1 MSFFW
6 KGRLG
11 EKPSDLLKHYY
22 AETMREP
29 LFLEALHQWDKA
41 QVVVLGEGD
50 IAPPEAVASLVKAVA
65 AMEKEGVVEARKAL
79 WNVIHGG
86 EEYMRKFCEEEHSG
100 WLHLGR
106 SSPSLRVVASRI
118 AFRSLL
124 LQVMSSALDLRSQM
138 IDVAGQHTETLMPG
152 YSYIQHI
159 EPATLGFYLMS
170 FVEPLERDFQR
181 LMSSYRNTNVSS
193 VGTGAAYGIEF
204 PLDLER
210 FDSLLGF
217 DAAPWNARD
226 SIRNYDYM
234 IETYMAL
241 TLMHSTLGRVAM
253 DFLIWHSSEFDF
265 IELPGRLSITSS
277 ISPQMRIPYVL
288 EFIHGTSGLVTGRLM
303 EALAI
308 TKTASDQLEMATMLP
323 AEFWKCADESRRAM
337 DALMDALGDMKVK
350 KERMA
355 QCANDHWS
363 QASTVVGFLVK
374 EHGMSY
380 RTGHQ
385 ILATMMRTVA
395 DRRIP
400 PSEVT
405 PDILESAIKEYTGKD
420 IKVAKDVLDRLF
432 DAMSCVRERKYR
444 GGAAPERVQEH
455 IAAARAN
462 LANDRKQMVE
472 YVGRLEAARNRLD
485 GAFVALQKRFGA

>member
-6 KGRLG
+6 QGRLG

-41 QVVVLGEGD
+41 QVVVLGEQG
-50 IAPPEAVASLVKAVA
+50 IAPSEATRALLHAISE
-65 AMEKEGVVEARKAL
+65 MEKEGVVEARKAL

-86 EEYMRKFCEEEHSG
+86 EEYMRKHCDEQKSG
-100 WLHLGR
+100 WLHVGR
-106 SSPSLRVVASRI
+106 SSPSIRVVASRI
-118 AFRSLL
+118 AFRA
-124 LQVMSSALDLRSQM
+124 LQLQIMASALDLRAKI
-138 IDVAGQHTETLMPG
+138 IDVAEEHVETLMPG

-159 EPATLGFYLMS
+159 EPGTFGFYLMS
-170 FVEPLERDFQR
+170 FVEPLERDYQR
-181 LMSSYRNTNVSS
+181 FISAYGNTNISA

-210 FDSLLGF
+210 FDELLGF
-217 DAAPWNARD
+217 EAAPWNARD

-241 TLMHSTLGRVAM
+241 ALMQSTLGRVAM

-265 IELPGRLSITSS
+265 IRIPGRLSITSS

-288 EFIHGTSGLVTGRLM
+288 EFVHGTSGLLAGRLM

-337 DALMDALGDMKVK
+337 DSMVDALGAMKVNK
-350 KERMA
+350 VRMA
-355 QCANDHWS
+355 QCANDYWS
-363 QASTVVGFLVK
+363 QASTVVGYLVK
-374 EHGMSY
+374 EHSMSY

-385 ILATMMRTVA
+385 VLALMMQTVA
-395 DRRIP
+395 DSNIP
-400 PSEVT
+400 PSKVT
-405 PDILESAIKEYTGKD
+405 PDVLESAVEKYTGHR
-420 IKVAKDVLDRLF
+420 IGVTQETLDRLF
-432 DAMSCVRERKYR
+432 DAMHCVRERKYR
-444 GGAAPERVQEH
+444 SGAAPERVTEH
-455 IAAARAN
+455 IAAARKRMAD
-462 LANDRKQMVE
+462 DRQFVVKKAAAI
-472 YVGRLEAARNRLD
+472 EAARNRLD
-485 GAFVALQKRFGA
+485 SAFAALKKKHA

>member
-6 KGRLG
+6 QGRLG

-41 QVVVLGEGD
+41 QVVVLGEQG
-50 IAPPEAVASLVKAVA
+50 IAPPDAIRSLVHAVSE
-65 AMEKEGVVEARKAL
+65 MEKEGVVEARKAL

-86 EEYMRKFCEEEHSG
+86 EEYMRKHCDEQKSG

-106 SSPSLRVVASRI
+106 SSPSIRVVASRI
-118 AFRSLL
+118 AFRA
-124 LQVMSSALDLRSQM
+124 LQLQIMASALDLRAKM
-138 IDVAGQHTETLMPG
+138 IDVAEQHVETLMPG
-152 YSYIQHI
+152 YSYVQHI
-159 EPATLGFYLMS
+159 EPGTLGFYLMS

-181 LMSSYRNTNVSS
+181 FAGAYGNTNISS

-210 FDSLLGF
+210 FDELLGF
-217 DAAPWNARD
+217 EAAPWNARD

-241 TLMHSTLGRVAM
+241 ALQQSTLGRVAM

-288 EFIHGTSGLVTGRLM
+288 EFVHGTSGLLAGRLM

-337 DALMDALGDMKVK
+337 DSMVDALGGMKVNK
-350 KERMA
+350 ARMA
-355 QCANDHWS
+355 QCANDYWS

-385 ILATMMRTVA
+385 VLALMMQTVA
-395 DRRIP
+395 DHNIP
-400 PSEVT
+400 PSKVT
-405 PDILESAIKEYTGKD
+405 PDVLESAVEKYTGRR
-420 IKVAKDVLDRLF
+420 IGVTQETLDRLF
-432 DAMSCVRERKYR
+432 DAMHCVRERKYR
-444 GGAAPERVQEH
+444 SGAAPERVVEH
-455 IAAARAN
+455 IAAARERMAQ
-462 LANDRKQMVE
+462 DRQFVVNKAGAIE
-472 YVGRLEAARNRLD
+472 TARNRLD
-485 GAFVALQKRFGA
+485 SAFAALKAKHA

>member
-29 LFLEALHQWDKA
+29 GFLEALHQWDKA
-41 QVVVLGEGD
+41 QVVVLGEQKL
-50 IAPPEAVASLVKAVA
+50 APPETIAALVAAVA
-65 AMEKEGVVEARKAL
+65 AMEKEGVVPAREAL

-86 EEYMRKFCEEEHSG
+86 EEYIRKHCEEEKSG

-118 AFRSLL
+118 AFRSL
-124 LQVMSSALDLRSQM
+124 QVQIMASMLDLRQKM
-138 IDVAGQHTETLMPG
+138 IDVAAQHVETLMPG

-159 EPATLGFYLMS
+159 EPGTFGFYLMS
-170 FVEPLERDFQR
+170 FVEPLERDFKR
-181 LMSSYRNTNVSS
+181 FESAYRNTNISS

-210 FDSLLGF
+210 MDELLGF

-241 TLMHSTLGRVAM
+241 ALMHSTLGRLAM
-253 DFLIWHSSEFDF
+253 DFLIWHSAEFDF
-265 IELPGRLSITSS
+265 IRLPDRLSITSS

-288 EFIHGTSGLVTGRLM
+288 EFIHGTSGLITGRLM
-303 EALAI
+303 GALAI

-323 AEFWKCADESRRAM
+323 AEFWKCADESRRAI
-337 DALMDALGDMKVK
+337 DALIDSLGDMKVN

-355 QCANDHWS
+355 HCANEHWS
-363 QASTVVGFLVK
+363 QASTVVGYLVK

-385 ILATMMRTVA
+385 ILALMMQEVA
-395 DRRIP
+395 DKNIP
-400 PSEVT
+400 PSQVKAEV
-405 PDILESAIKEYTGKD
+405 LESAIKTYTGKT
-420 IKVAKDVLDRLF
+420 IAVAQDVLDRLF
-432 DAMSCVRERKYR
+432 DAMHCVRERKYR
-444 GGAAPERVQEH
+444 GGAAPERVLDH
-455 IAAARAN
+455 IQAARAILKLDRAELTR
-462 LANDRKQMVE
+462 LA
-472 YVGRLEAARNRLD
+472 GRIDAARNRLD
-485 GAFVALQKRFGA
+485 SAFAALQKTHAK